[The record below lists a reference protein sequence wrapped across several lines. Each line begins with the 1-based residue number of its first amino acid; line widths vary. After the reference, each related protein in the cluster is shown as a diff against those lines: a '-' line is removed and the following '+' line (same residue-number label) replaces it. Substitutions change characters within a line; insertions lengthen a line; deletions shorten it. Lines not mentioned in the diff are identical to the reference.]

1 MFSQA
6 LPPNSN
12 DDFTGNPSLGEDV
25 YISLLFYD
33 PVSFPQEIKLK
44 KFFFQN
50 QIRSTKIEY
59 Q

>member
-12 DDFTGNPSLGEDV
+12 VGFSVNPNLSESFC
-25 YISLLFYD
+25 IPLLFHD

-44 KFFFQN
+44 KNFYQN